1 MPSASRQHG
10 WRHVRVGQN
19 KLGTATPRARAGRTG
34 WLGSTRREHN
44 RSETCARRQD
54 GTEENRPRVNKK
66 KIASLGATRREP
78 GAGWVCWGTEYSVS
92 RVWNSGVLYIY
103 SPMADIINH
112 WVVLLIN
119 NRADTTNDQGVVWYG
134 ECIIRSSIHRRLH
147 SMIRC
152 QSSPPAY
159 GYI

>member
-78 GAGWVCWGTEYSVS
+78 GAGWVCSGTE
-92 RVWNSGVLYIY
+92 
-103 SPMADIINH
+103 
-112 WVVLLIN
+112 
-119 NRADTTNDQGVVWYG
+119 
-134 ECIIRSSIHRRLH
+134 
-147 SMIRC
+147 
-152 QSSPPAY
+152 
-159 GYI
+159 

>member
-66 KIASLGATRREP
+66 KSRASERRVGSQARGGCAGVRNILYPEYGIA
-78 GAGWVCWGTEYSVS
+78 VS
-92 RVWNSGVLYIY
+92 YIY
-103 SPMADIINH
+103 IVQ
-112 WVVLLIN
+112 WQ
-119 NRADTTNDQGVVWYG
+119 T
-134 ECIIRSSIHRRLH
+134 
-147 SMIRC
+147 
-152 QSSPPAY
+152 
-159 GYI
+159 

>member
-54 GTEENRPRVNKK
+54 GTEENRPRVNKEK
-66 KIASLGATRREP
+66 SRASERRVGSQARGGCARVRNNIMYPEYGIA
-78 GAGWVCWGTEYSVS
+78 VS
-92 RVWNSGVLYIY
+92 YIY
-103 SPMADIINH
+103 IYIIN
-112 WVVLLIN
+112 L
-119 NRADTTNDQGVVWYG
+119 D
-134 ECIIRSSIHRRLH
+134 
-147 SMIRC
+147 
-152 QSSPPAY
+152 
-159 GYI
+159 